1 MLNVGFLPRNDGSS
15 IRSIVKAIAASQ
27 LAAKRRLLITIK
39 TDLMQSPL
47 RARMEAHPDL

>member
-1 MLNVGFLPRNDGSS
+1 MLNVGFLPRNDGAQ
-15 IRSIVKAIAASQ
+15 SIVKAIAASQ